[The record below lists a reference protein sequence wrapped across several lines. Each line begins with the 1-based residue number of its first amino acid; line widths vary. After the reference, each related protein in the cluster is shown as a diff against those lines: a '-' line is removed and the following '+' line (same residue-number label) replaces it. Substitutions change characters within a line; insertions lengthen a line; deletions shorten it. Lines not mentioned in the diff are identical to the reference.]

1 MNVSLSGH
9 LLLRLPLFCE
19 SYINGEFGLLI
30 LRESL
35 LVPQKKNNE
44 IMIIIMKGV
53 PEVQKMTILHHNL
66 ILINILSSLT
76 A

>member
-1 MNVSLSGH
+1 MWLNWGRDIAFFNTMHRDKEINVSLSGH

-44 IMIIIMKGV
+44 IMTIIMKGV
-53 PEVQKMTILHHNL
+53 PEV
-66 ILINILSSLT
+66 
-76 A
+76 

>member
-1 MNVSLSGH
+1 MPVWLNWGRGIAFFNTIYRDKEINVSLSGH

-35 LVPQKKNNE
+35 LVPQKKNDNE
-44 IMIIIMKGV
+44 IMIMIMK
-53 PEVQKMTILHHNL
+53 
-66 ILINILSSLT
+66 
-76 A
+76 